1 MQELDVNNT
10 ELSANDHGF
19 VPGLGIKTTNIASVT
34 IKVTENSAII
44 GREIGL

>member
-19 VPGLGIKTTNIASVT
+19 VPGLGIKNNKYSVCNY
-34 IKVTENSAII
+34 KSN
-44 GREIGL
+44 GK